1 MRFHLA
7 QLNVA
12 RALEPLDTPLL
23 AEFMAALEPVNAL
36 ADGAEGFVWRLQ
48 SEEGDATSIR
58 AGDDPLLIVNLS
70 VWESLEPLWRF
81 VYGGGHLEVMRRRR
95 EWFEKLATH
104 LVLWWL
110 PAGEPPS
117 LGEAL
122 RRLELRTARGS
133 TPDGFDFKQPFG
145 PDGAP
150 LDPAAIR
157 RARLP
162 EPCP

>member
-70 VWESLEPLWRF
+70 VWESLAPLWRF

-95 EWFEKLATH
+95 EWFGELAAAPG
-104 LVLWWL
+104 LWG
-110 PAGEPPS
+110 PA
-117 LGEAL
+117 
-122 RRLELRTARGS
+122 
-133 TPDGFDFKQPFG
+133 
-145 PDGAP
+145 
-150 LDPAAIR
+150 
-157 RARLP
+157 
-162 EPCP
+162 